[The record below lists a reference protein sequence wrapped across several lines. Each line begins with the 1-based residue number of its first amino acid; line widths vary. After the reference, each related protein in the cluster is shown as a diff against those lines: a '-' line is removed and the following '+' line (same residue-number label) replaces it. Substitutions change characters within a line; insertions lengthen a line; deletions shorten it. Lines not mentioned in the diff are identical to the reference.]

1 MISGAEALIA
11 PGRINPIY
19 LEGKLLPLQAS
30 TAAELGLKD
39 GQVVQAS
46 IKLQNEQPMLILQ
59 GRTLPAPA
67 SKHHKRVS
75 LFGSEFKTAHW
86 SLSARSPL
94 FPELPHCFIGQM
106 SAQSCRSCFKK
117 EL

>member
-46 IKLQNEQPMLILQ
+46 VKLQNE
-59 GRTLPAPA
+59 
-67 SKHHKRVS
+67 
-75 LFGSEFKTAHW
+75 
-86 SLSARSPL
+86 
-94 FPELPHCFIGQM
+94 
-106 SAQSCRSCFKK
+106 
-117 EL
+117 